1 MQFPFPT
8 LDAFFQSHS
17 CFPLTGEPAYELL
30 PSTASCIFL
39 SKWNYISNSLLAHQ
53 LERSLG
59 LLNLWKQVQKK
70 GKSVDFTSA
79 GA

>member
-1 MQFPFPT
+1 MP
-8 LDAFFQSHS
+8 
-17 CFPLTGEPAYELL
+17 

-39 SKWNYISNSLLAHQ
+39 SGWNYISNSLLAHQ
-53 LERSLG
+53 LKGSLG

-70 GKSVDFTSA
+70 GKSVDFTGA